1 MIVGVDLDGT
11 ISRMGFYNPSIKL
24 PWWLF
29 IFLVPL
35 VLVIKPNRRT
45 VEKLRMMKVDGH
57 KIIIVSARPPWATA
71 ITAKWLKFH
80 QIPFDKIFCVGF
92 GKSMKQRKLDIIKK
106 EGIQIFVDDDRGL
119 LNLLNRDS
127 IRAINRFN

>member
-11 ISRMGFYNPSIKL
+11 ISRIGFYNPSIKL

-35 VLVIKPNRRT
+35 VLIIKPNRRT
-45 VEKLRMMKVDGH
+45 VKKLRMMKAAGH

-106 EGIQIFVDDDRGL
+106 EDIQIFADDDRRL

-127 IRAINRFN
+127 VRAIDRLN